1 MDESVTPAAPG
12 TYMTAVHF
20 PTAFKQIRE
29 EILAAQGDLS
39 EPPHPVDLREWIKE
53 SWRSIV
59 GMVPVI
65 AWRMDAKTGVLPLL
79 AGPHSKELD
88 SFYLYSASGEKRR
101 SYSRGFIILPDGNFW
116 NGSLKVMKEP
126 EVVTLWSEEVLAA
139 ITAQIAAEKRARGG
153 ERADGGGAVET

>member
-12 TYMTAVHF
+12 TYMTAIHF
-20 PTAFKQIRE
+20 PTAFRQIRE
-29 EILAAQGDLS
+29 EIMVVQSDPS

-53 SWRSIV
+53 SWHSIV

-65 AWRMDAKTGVLPLL
+65 AWQIDSKTGILPLL

-101 SYSRGFIILPDGNFW
+101 NYSRGFIVLPDGSFW

-126 EVVTLWSEEVLAA
+126 EVMTLWSEEVLAA
-139 ITAQIAAEKRARGG
+139 ITAQIAAEKRAQGKI
-153 ERADGGGAVET
+153 ADDGAAVET